1 MRLGSALIGMSR
13 QELGHLGFD
22 RLRQQRPGSLSQH
35 FDQCISNLVR
45 HRWILQRKNV
55 IVTHGVFTP
64 LQG

>member
-1 MRLGSALIGMSR
+1 MSR
-13 QELGHLGFD
+13 QELGHLRFD

-35 FDQCISNLVR
+35 FGQRVPNLVR

-64 LQG
+64 LQKG